1 MSKVPVHW
9 SCAVVDSLSLPVT
22 HREMHRTGEVSLRVP
37 DDAAVHCGPRAS
49 IRGGYIAVR
58 YSLSLTVG
66 PGWLDERGFI
76 ADHLQAD
83 ATLRAWALEPCR
95 ISCERL
101 GEEWS
106 RRILALLPHDLELRE
121 LVLELCPDPFTAR
134 FVTRF
139 LGPVRDAAAPGLIA
153 GIPGGLRREHHLD
166 SALRR
171 LGINE
176 LN

>member
-1 MSKVPVHW
+1 MSPFPVPW

-22 HREMHRTGEVSLRVP
+22 HREMHRTGDVSLRVP
-37 DDAAVHCGPRAS
+37 DDAEVHCGPKAS
-49 IRGGYIAVR
+49 IRGGCIAVR

-83 ATLRAWALEPCR
+83 AALRAWALEPCR

-106 RRILALLPHDLELRE
+106 RHILALLPTDLQLRE
-121 LVLELCPDPFTAR
+121 LVLSSAP
-134 FVTRF
+134 TRS
-139 LGPVRDAAAPGLIA
+139 PPG
-153 GIPGGLRREHHLD
+153 
-166 SALRR
+166 S
-171 LGINE
+171 
-176 LN
+176 